1 MTIDPAAPRIVATAA
16 IDAEAALMVSRLASP
31 GIKAL
36 ISGAH
41 TGTAWPGVP
50 PRIQVVVRAA
60 DVERALEALA
70 NVHRVPR
77 DVSDSA

>member
-1 MTIDPAAPRIVATAA
+1 MTIDPDAPRIVTTAA
-16 IDAEAALMVSRLASP
+16 NEAEAALMVSRLASH

-41 TGTAWPGVP
+41 TATAWPEVP
-50 PRIQVVVRAA
+50 TRIQIVVRA
-60 DVERALEALA
+60 VEVDRAQQALA

-77 DVSDSA
+77 DESDTA